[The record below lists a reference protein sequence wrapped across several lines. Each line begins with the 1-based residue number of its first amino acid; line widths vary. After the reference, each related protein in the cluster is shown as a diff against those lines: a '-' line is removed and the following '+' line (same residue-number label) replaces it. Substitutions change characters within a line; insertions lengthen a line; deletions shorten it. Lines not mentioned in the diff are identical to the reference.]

1 MTKAANLLDMF
12 RNGNMRSVVEEVIC
26 DGPRA
31 LELAALLAPDEL
43 RRLIRVVD
51 AHIGAE

>member
-1 MTKAANLLDMF
+1 MF
-12 RNGNMRSVVEEVIC
+12 RNGDVRAVVEEVIC

-31 LELAALLAPDEL
+31 LALAALLALDEL
-43 RRLIRVVD
+43 RRLIRIVD